1 MDFAVMWLILWFIC
15 FPKSFG
21 RHLRTVLDAVKE
33 PPK

>member
-1 MDFAVMWLILWFIC
+1 MDIAFVWLFVWFVV

-21 RHLRTVLDAVKE
+21 RHLRTVADAMKE